1 MTLSPGMHTVPTP
14 DGRQLEVLVEGAPD
28 GRTLL
33 FHSGTPSGATSY
45 PAFAAEAAQ
54 RELRLVSY
62 SRPGYGD
69 STPQPGRTV
78 ADVASDVTTLLAALE
93 AEHCLTMGWSGG
105 GPHALA
111 CAALL
116 PERCAAAAVLAGVA
130 PFDAEGLNWLL
141 GMGQENLEEF
151 GAALAGEEII
161 SAVLEALRGHFVSVT
176 ADEVAASLGGLAPPV
191 DQAALTGEFA
201 ESVAASFRQ
210 AMLRGIEG
218 WRDDD
223 LAFTRPWGFD
233 LGDISVPVAIWQG
246 GQDKMVPFGHGK
258 WLAAHVPASRVH
270 LYDDEGHL
278 SVITRMDRILDDLLD
293 LAG

>member
-1 MTLSPGMHTVPTP
+1 MTLGPGMQMVPTP
-14 DGRQLEVLVEGAPD
+14 DGRQLEVLVEGTAD
-28 GRTLL
+28 GQTVL

-45 PAFAAEAAQ
+45 RSFAEAATA
-54 RELRLVSY
+54 RGLRLVSY
-62 SRPGYGD
+62 SRPGYGG
-69 STPQPGRTV
+69 STAQPGRSV
-78 ADVASDVTTLLAALE
+78 GDVTADVTTLLDALG
-93 AEHCLTMGWSGG
+93 ANSFLTMGWSGG

-116 PERCAAAAVLAGVA
+116 PERCAAAAVLAGIA

-141 GMGQENLEEF
+141 GMGEENFQEF
-151 GAALAGEEII
+151 GAVLAGEETIT
-161 SAVLEALRGHFVSVT
+161 SVLEGVRGHFVQVT
-176 ADEVAASLGGLAPPV
+176 GDEVAEALGGLAPPV
-191 DQAALTGEFA
+191 DKEALTGEFA

-210 AMLRGIEG
+210 AMLCGIDG

-233 LGDISVPVAIWQG
+233 LADISVPVAIWQG
-246 GQDKMVPFGHGK
+246 GLDKMVPFAHGK
-258 WLAAHVPASRVH
+258 WLAEHVPGSRVH

-278 SVITRMDRILDDLLD
+278 SVITKIDSILDDLLN